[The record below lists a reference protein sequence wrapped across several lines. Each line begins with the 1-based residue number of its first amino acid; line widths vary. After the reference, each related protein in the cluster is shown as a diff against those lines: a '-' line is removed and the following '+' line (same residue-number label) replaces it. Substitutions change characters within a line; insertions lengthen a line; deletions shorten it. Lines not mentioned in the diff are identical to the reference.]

1 MLILT
6 RKPGEAIVINGDIRI
21 RVLSVEGERVK
32 LGVEA
37 PREIPVLR
45 QELLDEV
52 KKSNLEAATRG
63 ESPEQ
68 VVASLQEALQRRL
81 SELSQG

>member
-21 RVLSVEGERVK
+21 RVLSIEGERVK
-32 LGVEA
+32 LGVDA
-37 PREIPVLR
+37 PREVPVLR

-52 KKSNLEAATRG
+52 RQSNLEAVTRG

-68 VVASLQEALQRRL
+68 VVASLQEALQRRR
-81 SELSQG
+81 G

>member
-6 RKPGEAIVINGDIRI
+6 RKPGEAIVINGDIRV
-21 RVLSVEGERVK
+21 RVLSIEGERVK
-32 LGVEA
+32 LGVDA
-37 PREIPVLR
+37 PREVPVLR

-52 KKSNLEAATRG
+52 RQSNLEAVTRG

-68 VVASLQEALQRRL
+68 VVASLQEALQRRR
-81 SELSQG
+81 G

>member
-6 RKPGEAIVINGDIRI
+6 RKPGEAIVIDGDIRI
-21 RVLSVEGERVK
+21 SVLSIEGERVK
-32 LGVEA
+32 LGVDA

-52 KKSNLEAATRG
+52 RKSNLAAVTRG
-63 ESPEQ
+63 ESPEK
-68 VVASLQEALQRRL
+68 VVASLREALERQR
-81 SELSQG
+81 S

>member
-6 RKPGEAIVINGDIRI
+6 RRPGEAIVINGDIRVRI
-21 RVLSVEGERVK
+21 LSIEGERVK

-37 PREIPVLR
+37 PREVPVLR

-52 KKSNLEAATRG
+52 RRSNLEAVTRG
-63 ESPEQ
+63 VPADA
-68 VVASLQEALQRRL
+68 VVASLGKALRRR
-81 SELSQG
+81 